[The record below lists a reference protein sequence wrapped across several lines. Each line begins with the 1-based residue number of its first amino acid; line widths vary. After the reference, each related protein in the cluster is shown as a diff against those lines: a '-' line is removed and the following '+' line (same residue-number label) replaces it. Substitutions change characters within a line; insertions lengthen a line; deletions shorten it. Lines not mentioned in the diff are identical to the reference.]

1 MAYSSASLRSYGDL
15 IRTNRNFRYI
25 WFGEIVSLLGDW
37 FNLIASA
44 TLIGMLTNSGVA
56 LGGLF
61 VVRMLAPFLV
71 STFGGPFIDRYNR
84 KYILIF
90 TDILRGVVVCGFLFI
105 RDPSHVPWIYVLT
118 ALQLGLSGI
127 FFPARNALFPD
138 IVARHELGAANALSS
153 STWSTM
159 LAIGTALGGFVAGGL
174 GVNVAFVLDALTF
187 FLSALFIAAI
197 TYQPKPHEQHQQNHA
212 GQSSGGQSPGG
223 MNTIAGILNGYRE
236 GFVYLQAHPQIFFI
250 IIQKAFVM
258 FCFATAYDVT
268 AVAISQNAFVIGHNG
283 GIGLGLIYAT
293 VGLGTGFGPIL
304 MRLWTGDDDRRL
316 RLAIMVSYFISAVGM
331 FIAAPMVATR
341 YSFAL
346 FLFGLFVRGFGGGTV
361 WVFASQLGLQLVAD
375 RVRGRVFA
383 TEFALFSLMASLAA
397 ASAGWALEEPAI
409 GYVGIVWTLPVLT
422 LIPAFL
428 WLVAF
433 SRQKQVR

>member
-1 MAYSSASLRSYGDL
+1 MASSSASLRNYGTL
-15 IRTNRNFRYI
+15 VRTNRNFRYI

-44 TLIGMLTNSGVA
+44 TLVGLLTNSGVA

-71 STFGGPFIDRYNR
+71 STFGGPLIDRYNR
-84 KYILIF
+84 KHILIV
-90 TDILRGVVVCGFLFI
+90 TDVLRGVVVLGFLFI
-105 RDPSHVPWIYVLT
+105 REPSHVPWIYLLT

-138 IVARHELGAANALSS
+138 IVARHELGTANALSS

-174 GVNVAFVLDALTF
+174 GINVAFMLDSLTF

-197 TYQPKPHEQHQQNHA
+197 AYQPNEAELPPTAPARTRPTNGA
-212 GQSSGGQSPGG
+212 V
-223 MNTIAGILNGYRE
+223 AAILNGYRE
-236 GFVYLQAHPQIFFI
+236 GFAYLREQPHIFFLI
-250 IIQKAFVM
+250 LQKSFVM

-268 AVAISQNAFVIGHNG
+268 AVAISQNVFVIGQGG

-293 VGLGTGFGPIL
+293 VGIGTGVGPIL
-304 MRLWTGDDDRRL
+304 MRMWTGDDEQKL
-316 RLAIMVSYFISAVGM
+316 RFAIMISYCISAFGM
-331 FIAAPMVATR
+331 FLAAPMVTTG
-341 YSFAL
+341 YSFTI
-346 FLFGLFVRGFGGGTV
+346 FLIGLIIRGFGGGTV
-361 WVFASQLGLQLVAD
+361 WVFASQLGLQTIAD

-397 ASAGWALEEPAI
+397 ASAGWALERPAV
-409 GYVGIVWTLPVLT
+409 GYGGVVWTLPVLT
-422 LIPAFL
+422 MIPALL
-428 WLVAF
+428 WAIALRRAQ
-433 SRQKQVR
+433 RQRVEVQVP